1 MQIILLLFPSGVS
14 AFSLACFSSSSLTSF
29 GTSGGDTSSPSNE
42 GIGIDLGIKD
52 LAICSD
58 KSVYKNIN
66 KTKTVRKVSNDITKQ
81 AIKDA

>member
-1 MQIILLLFPSGVS
+1 MNPRVTFDGLNFWISVPIEVEDNQ
-14 AFSLACFSSSSLTSF
+14 
-29 GTSGGDTSSPSNE
+29 SSPSNE

-66 KTKTVRKVSNDITKQ
+66 NTHGASNMHISNN
-81 AIKDA
+81 IRIHF